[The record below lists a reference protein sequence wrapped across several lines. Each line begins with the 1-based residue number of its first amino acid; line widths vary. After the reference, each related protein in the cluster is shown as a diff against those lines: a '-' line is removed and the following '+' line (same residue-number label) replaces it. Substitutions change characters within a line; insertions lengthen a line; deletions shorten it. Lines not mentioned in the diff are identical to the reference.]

1 MYSGEFVRAL
11 VHAGVFFGCIVVIS
25 TFGDKNDAIAVL
37 FALTLTFWYFF
48 MIFDSVR
55 VARAKQL
62 GQPVP
67 DLFGM
72 GLGAPAQP
80 PSAGAVVADV
90 TPQPEPSRF
99 PVGAIV
105 LIGIGF
111 LFLLSTLN
119 LFAFDWFEHLWPL
132 FLIGLGIYMFYRQ
145 RQRAVCQC
153 VRCTAGRSMG
163 AAIVTT
169 LGVWFLVHSF
179 YMEFAHRTW
188 PIILIVIGI
197 VLFLRNSV
205 VVAVG
210 STVLSM
216 VIACLGAYAIARLT
230 FPGRAL
236 LARGLV
242 FTYLV
247 PTSLLF
253 IPMFALMS
261 VLRLTDSL
269 HGLII
274 AYLGFDVPF
283 CTWLLM
289 GYFKSVPV
297 ELEEA
302 ARVDGCN
309 RVSALVRVVLPM
321 SLPALVV
328 VTFFSFTHAWNEFL
342 YAHVFT
348 STTSARTVTTGL
360 VNFMSQDVFFW
371 GPLMASTVMSALPP
385 VLMFLVFQRWVV
397 KGLTLGGVK
406 G

>member
-1 MYSGEFVRAL
+1 MAL
-11 VHAGVFFGCIVVIS
+11 RVTTQRRVF
-25 TFGDKNDAIAVL
+25 
-37 FALTLTFWYFF
+37 
-48 MIFDSVR
+48 R
-55 VARAKQL
+55 
-62 GQPVP
+62 
-67 DLFGM
+67 
-72 GLGAPAQP
+72 GLGN
-80 PSAGAVVADV
+80 GALLLMFLWTAIPFYWMIATSLKHDKEIYGYEATLIPQRPTLDNYATVFRE
-90 TPQPEPSRF
+90 TPY
-99 PVGAIV
+99 
-105 LIGIGF
+105 
-111 LFLLSTLN
+111 LL
-119 LFAFDWFEHLWPL
+119 
-132 FLIGLGIYMFYRQ
+132 Y
-145 RQRAVCQC
+145 
-153 VRCTAGRSMG
+153 
-163 AAIVTT
+163 
-169 LGVWFLVHSF
+169 
-179 YMEFAHRTW
+179 
-188 PIILIVIGI
+188 
-197 VLFLRNSV
+197 LRNSV
-205 VVAVG
+205 AVAVG

-216 VIACLGAYAIARLT
+216 IIACLGAYAIARLS

-253 IPMFALMS
+253 IPMFAMMS
-261 VLRLTDSL
+261 VLRLTDSV

-289 GYFKSVPV
+289 GYFKSIPV

-309 RVSALVRVVLPM
+309 RVGALLRVVLPM
-321 SLPALVV
+321 SLPALAV

>member
-1 MYSGEFVRAL
+1 MAL
-11 VHAGVFFGCIVVIS
+11 R
-25 TFGDKNDAIAVL
+25 TTTQRR
-37 FALTLTFWYFF
+37 TL
-48 MIFDSVR
+48 
-55 VARAKQL
+55 Q
-62 GQPVP
+62 
-67 DLFGM
+67 
-72 GLGAPAQP
+72 GLGNGVLVLMLLWTAIPFYWMIATSLKHDKEIYGYEATLIPQRP
-80 PSAGAVVADV
+80 TVDNYV
-90 TPQPEPSRF
+90 TVFR
-99 PVGAIV
+99 
-105 LIGIGF
+105 
-111 LFLLSTLN
+111 
-119 LFAFDWFEHLWPL
+119 
-132 FLIGLGIYMFYRQ
+132 
-145 RQRAVCQC
+145 
-153 VRCTAGRSMG
+153 
-163 AAIVTT
+163 TT
-169 LGVWFLVHSF
+169 PYLM
-179 YMEFAHRTW
+179 Y
-188 PIILIVIGI
+188 
-197 VLFLRNSV
+197 LRNSMA
-205 VVAVG
+205 VAVG

-216 VIACLGAYAIARLT
+216 VIAVLGAYAIARLN

-253 IPMFALMS
+253 IPMFAMMS

-289 GYFKSVPV
+289 GYFKSIPV

-309 RVSALVRVVLPM
+309 RVGALVRVVLPM

-348 STTSARTVTTGL
+348 STTGARTVTTGL

-385 VLMFLVFQRWVV
+385 VLMFLLFQRWVV

>member
-1 MYSGEFVRAL
+1 MALRVSTQRRVFRRVGNGAL
-11 VHAGVFFGCIVVIS
+11 VLMVLWTAIPFYWMIATSLKHDKEIYGYEATLIPERPTLSNYATVF
-25 TFGDKNDAIAVL
+25 
-37 FALTLTFWYFF
+37 
-48 MIFDSVR
+48 R
-55 VARAKQL
+55 E
-62 GQPVP
+62 
-67 DLFGM
+67 
-72 GLGAPAQP
+72 
-80 PSAGAVVADV
+80 
-90 TPQPEPSRF
+90 TP
-99 PVGAIV
+99 
-105 LIGIGF
+105 
-111 LFLLSTLN
+111 
-119 LFAFDWFEHLWPL
+119 
-132 FLIGLGIYMFYRQ
+132 YMLY
-145 RQRAVCQC
+145 
-153 VRCTAGRSMG
+153 
-163 AAIVTT
+163 
-169 LGVWFLVHSF
+169 
-179 YMEFAHRTW
+179 
-188 PIILIVIGI
+188 
-197 VLFLRNSV
+197 LRNSV

-216 VIACLGAYAIARLT
+216 IIACLGAYAIARLN
-230 FPGRAL
+230 FPGRAM

-253 IPMFALMS
+253 IPMFAMMS

-289 GYFKSVPV
+289 GYFRSVPV

-309 RVSALVRVVLPM
+309 RVSALVRIVLPM

-348 STTSARTVTTGL
+348 STTTARTVTTGL

>member
-1 MYSGEFVRAL
+1 MALRASTQRRVLQGVGNGVL
-11 VHAGVFFGCIVVIS
+11 VLMLLWTAIPFYWMIATSLKHDKEIYGYEATLIPERPTLANYATVF
-25 TFGDKNDAIAVL
+25 
-37 FALTLTFWYFF
+37 
-48 MIFDSVR
+48 R
-55 VARAKQL
+55 E
-62 GQPVP
+62 
-67 DLFGM
+67 
-72 GLGAPAQP
+72 
-80 PSAGAVVADV
+80 
-90 TPQPEPSRF
+90 TP
-99 PVGAIV
+99 
-105 LIGIGF
+105 
-111 LFLLSTLN
+111 
-119 LFAFDWFEHLWPL
+119 
-132 FLIGLGIYMFYRQ
+132 YMLY
-145 RQRAVCQC
+145 
-153 VRCTAGRSMG
+153 
-163 AAIVTT
+163 
-169 LGVWFLVHSF
+169 
-179 YMEFAHRTW
+179 
-188 PIILIVIGI
+188 
-197 VLFLRNSV
+197 LRNSV

-216 VIACLGAYAIARLT
+216 IIAVLGAYAIARLD

-253 IPMFALMS
+253 IPMFAMMS
-261 VLRLTDSL
+261 MLRLTDSL
-269 HGLII
+269 YGLTI

-309 RVSALVRVVLPM
+309 RISALVRVVLPM

-348 STTSARTVTTGL
+348 STNNARTLTTGL
-360 VNFMSQDVFFW
+360 ATFMSQDVFFW
-371 GPLMASTVMSALPP
+371 GPLMASTVMSTLPP

>member
-1 MYSGEFVRAL
+1 MALRVTAQRRAL
-11 VHAGVFFGCIVVIS
+11 RALGNGMLVLMLLWTAIPFYWMIATSLKYEKEIYGFEATLVPQRPTLANYATVF
-25 TFGDKNDAIAVL
+25 
-37 FALTLTFWYFF
+37 
-48 MIFDSVR
+48 R
-55 VARAKQL
+55 E
-62 GQPVP
+62 
-67 DLFGM
+67 
-72 GLGAPAQP
+72 
-80 PSAGAVVADV
+80 
-90 TPQPEPSRF
+90 TP
-99 PVGAIV
+99 
-105 LIGIGF
+105 
-111 LFLLSTLN
+111 
-119 LFAFDWFEHLWPL
+119 
-132 FLIGLGIYMFYRQ
+132 Y
-145 RQRAVCQC
+145 
-153 VRCTAGRSMG
+153 
-163 AAIVTT
+163 
-169 LGVWFLVHSF
+169 
-179 YMEFAHRTW
+179 
-188 PIILIVIGI
+188 ILY
-197 VLFLRNSV
+197 LRNSV
-205 VVAVG
+205 IVAVA
-210 STVLSM
+210 STVVSM
-216 VIACLGAYAIARLT
+216 IIAVLGAYAIARLN
-230 FPGRAL
+230 FPGRAM

-261 VLRLTDSL
+261 TLRLTDSL
-269 HGLII
+269 HGLAI

-309 RVSALVRVVLPM
+309 RVGALVRIVLPM

-342 YAHVFT
+342 YAYVFT

>member
-1 MYSGEFVRAL
+1 MAIRMSTQRRAL
-11 VHAGVFFGCIVVIS
+11 
-25 TFGDKNDAIAVL
+25 
-37 FALTLTFWYFF
+37 
-48 MIFDSVR
+48 R
-55 VARAKQL
+55 
-62 GQPVP
+62 
-67 DLFGM
+67 
-72 GLGAPAQP
+72 GLGNGALALMVLWTAIPFYWMVATSLKHDKEIYGYEATLIPQQP
-80 PSAGAVVADV
+80 TLANYATVFRE
-90 TPQPEPSRF
+90 TPY
-99 PVGAIV
+99 
-105 LIGIGF
+105 LM
-111 LFLLSTLN
+111 
-119 LFAFDWFEHLWPL
+119 
-132 FLIGLGIYMFYRQ
+132 Y
-145 RQRAVCQC
+145 
-153 VRCTAGRSMG
+153 
-163 AAIVTT
+163 
-169 LGVWFLVHSF
+169 
-179 YMEFAHRTW
+179 
-188 PIILIVIGI
+188 
-197 VLFLRNSV
+197 LRNSV

-216 VIACLGAYAIARLT
+216 IIAVLGAYAIARLN
-230 FPGRAL
+230 FPGRAMV
-236 LARGLV
+236 ARGLV

-309 RVSALVRVVLPM
+309 RIGALLRVVLPM

-342 YAHVFT
+342 YAYVFT
-348 STTSARTVTTGL
+348 STTSARTLTTGL

-385 VLMFLVFQRWVV
+385 VIMFLVFQRWVV

>member
-1 MYSGEFVRAL
+1 M
-11 VHAGVFFGCIVVIS
+11 
-25 TFGDKNDAIAVL
+25 
-37 FALTLTFWYFF
+37 
-48 MIFDSVR
+48 
-55 VARAKQL
+55 
-62 GQPVP
+62 
-67 DLFGM
+67 
-72 GLGAPAQP
+72 
-80 PSAGAVVADV
+80 
-90 TPQPEPSRF
+90 
-99 PVGAIV
+99 
-105 LIGIGF
+105 
-111 LFLLSTLN
+111 
-119 LFAFDWFEHLWPL
+119 
-132 FLIGLGIYMFYRQ
+132 
-145 RQRAVCQC
+145 
-153 VRCTAGRSMG
+153 
-163 AAIVTT
+163 T
-169 LGVWFLVHSF
+169 LGMTAQKRLVKSIGNGMLLLMFLWTAIPF
-179 YMEFAHRTW
+179 YWMIATSLKHDKEIYGYEATLVPEKPTLANYATVFRET
-188 PIILIVIGI
+188 PYL
-197 VLFLRNSV
+197 LFLRNSLA
-205 VVAVG
+205 VAIG
-210 STVLSM
+210 STIVSI
-216 VIACLGAYAIARLT
+216 VIACLGAYAVARLE
-230 FPGRAL
+230 FPGRAF

-253 IPMFALMS
+253 IPMFAMMS
-261 VLRLTDSL
+261 ALRLTDSL

-289 GYFKSVPV
+289 GYFRTVPV

-309 RVSALVRVVLPM
+309 RVTALIRVVLPM

-348 STTSARTVTTGL
+348 STTGARTVTTGL

>member
-1 MYSGEFVRAL
+1 M
-11 VHAGVFFGCIVVIS
+11 
-25 TFGDKNDAIAVL
+25 
-37 FALTLTFWYFF
+37 
-48 MIFDSVR
+48 
-55 VARAKQL
+55 ARMTTQRRML
-62 GQPVP
+62 R
-67 DLFGM
+67 
-72 GLGAPAQP
+72 GLGN
-80 PSAGAVVADV
+80 GALLIMLLWTIIPFYWMIATSLKYDKETYGYEATLIPQRPTLSNYATVFRE
-90 TPQPEPSRF
+90 TPY
-99 PVGAIV
+99 
-105 LIGIGF
+105 
-111 LFLLSTLN
+111 LL
-119 LFAFDWFEHLWPL
+119 
-132 FLIGLGIYMFYRQ
+132 Y
-145 RQRAVCQC
+145 
-153 VRCTAGRSMG
+153 
-163 AAIVTT
+163 
-169 LGVWFLVHSF
+169 
-179 YMEFAHRTW
+179 
-188 PIILIVIGI
+188 
-197 VLFLRNSV
+197 LRNSV
-205 VVAVG
+205 IVAIG
-210 STVLSM
+210 STLLSM
-216 VIACLGAYAIARLT
+216 IIAVLGAYAIARLN

-261 VLRLTDSL
+261 ALRLTDSL
-269 HGLII
+269 HGLIV

-309 RVSALVRVVLPM
+309 RVGALLRIVLPM

-342 YAHVFT
+342 YAYVFT

>member
-1 MYSGEFVRAL
+1 MALRVTAQRRVLKGVGNGAL
-11 VHAGVFFGCIVVIS
+11 VLMLLW
-25 TFGDKNDAIAVL
+25 TAI
-37 FALTLTFWYFF
+37 
-48 MIFDSVR
+48 
-55 VARAKQL
+55 
-62 GQPVP
+62 P
-67 DLFGM
+67 
-72 GLGAPAQP
+72 
-80 PSAGAVVADV
+80 
-90 TPQPEPSRF
+90 
-99 PVGAIV
+99 
-105 LIGIGF
+105 
-111 LFLLSTLN
+111 
-119 LFAFDWFEHLWPL
+119 
-132 FLIGLGIYMFYRQ
+132 FY
-145 RQRAVCQC
+145 C
-153 VRCTAGRSMG
+153 M
-163 AAIVTT
+163 IVTSLKHDKEIYGYEATLIPLRPT
-169 LGVWFLVHSF
+169 LGNYATVFRETPYLH
-179 YMEFAHRTW
+179 
-188 PIILIVIGI
+188 
-197 VLFLRNSV
+197 FLRNSLA
-205 VVAVG
+205 VAAG
-210 STVLSM
+210 STLLSM
-216 VIACLGAYAIARLT
+216 IIACLGAYAIARLN

-253 IPMFALMS
+253 IPMFAMMS

-297 ELEEA
+297 DLEEA

-309 RVSALVRVVLPM
+309 RIGALVRIVLPM

>member
-1 MYSGEFVRAL
+1 MAL
-11 VHAGVFFGCIVVIS
+11 RMTTQRRVFQGVGNGVLLLMFLWTAIPFYWMIATS
-25 TFGDKNDAIAVL
+25 LKHDKEIYGYEA
-37 FALTLTFWYFF
+37 TLIPERPTLANYATVF
-48 MIFDSVR
+48 R
-55 VARAKQL
+55 E
-62 GQPVP
+62 
-67 DLFGM
+67 
-72 GLGAPAQP
+72 
-80 PSAGAVVADV
+80 
-90 TPQPEPSRF
+90 TP
-99 PVGAIV
+99 
-105 LIGIGF
+105 
-111 LFLLSTLN
+111 
-119 LFAFDWFEHLWPL
+119 
-132 FLIGLGIYMFYRQ
+132 Y
-145 RQRAVCQC
+145 
-153 VRCTAGRSMG
+153 
-163 AAIVTT
+163 
-169 LGVWFLVHSF
+169 LV
-179 YMEFAHRTW
+179 Y
-188 PIILIVIGI
+188 
-197 VLFLRNSV
+197 LRNSL
-205 VVAVG
+205 VVAAG
-210 STVLSM
+210 STLLSM
-216 VIACLGAYAIARLT
+216 IIAVLGAYAIARLS

-236 LARGLV
+236 LARSLV

-261 VLRLTDSL
+261 LLRLTDSL

-289 GYFKSVPV
+289 GYFRSVPV

-309 RVSALVRVVLPM
+309 RVGALVRIVLPM

-360 VNFMSQDVFFW
+360 ANFMSQDVFFW